1 MINSQKTIQ
10 QRHNYDQI
18 LKLISRYRYI
28 TIAQLQAV
36 LGLQGYQ
43 QARKILFDLWENGYL
58 ERLVLT
64 RAARSITYC
73 YVFALSRKGAR
84 QLLIS
89 FGLEK
94 ISYLRAKDQRSTVF
108 LEHTLLINDFRICLE
123 GLHHF
128 HRDFELTSW
137 KQSKQQVKVTL
148 NTTFQ

>member
-1 MINSQKTIQ
+1 MNNSQKTIQ
-10 QRHNYDQI
+10 QSHNYDQV

-28 TIAQLQAV
+28 TIAQLQAI

-64 RAARSITYC
+64 RATNKIHYK

-94 ISYLRAKDQRSTVF
+94 ISYLRPKDQRSTVF

-123 GLHHF
+123 GLQ
-128 HRDFELTSW
+128 RRQNDFELTSW

-148 NTTFQ
+148 NTTIQ